1 MGKKYN
7 YVSFEIPD
15 EGEKPISY
23 LGPSGIGSEFEK
35 YDNPKVIKTT
45 YGNGDESIQI
55 INGKTVEVF
64 ATFPLD
70 LEQH

>member
-7 YVSFEIPD
+7 YVSFKFPGGD
-15 EGEKPISY
+15 EKSISY
-23 LGPSGIGSEFEK
+23 SSPSGISREFEK
-35 YDNPKVIKTT
+35 YENPQVIKTT
-45 YGNGDESIQI
+45 YANGDESIQI